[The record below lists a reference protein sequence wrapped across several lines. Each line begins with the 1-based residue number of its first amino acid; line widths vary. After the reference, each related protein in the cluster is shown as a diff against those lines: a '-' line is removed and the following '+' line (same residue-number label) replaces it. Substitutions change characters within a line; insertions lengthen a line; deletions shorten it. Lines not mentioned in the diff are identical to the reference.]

1 MSDFPAK
8 VDGIG
13 EAERLERARHA
24 DMIWLGPGGIG
35 ATNNIPRYIKQHC
48 EPFQLR
54 AAHRLQVQRPS
65 IQDGKLAE
73 KGIFINIINYFSDQ
87 ELYFLGQIRRIR
99 KY

>member
-35 ATNNIPRYIKQHC
+35 ATHNIPRYIKQHC
-48 EPFQLR
+48 EPFNYGLR
-54 AAHRLQVQRPS
+54 TGCKSNGHLYRMANWR
-65 IQDGKLAE
+65 GK
-73 KGIFINIINYFSDQ
+73 GYS
-87 ELYFLGQIRRIR
+87 
-99 KY
+99 